1 MKKLIIITGDLAT
14 GKSHMARLLSERYSV
29 KMYCK
34 DTVKERLCEKYDYT
48 EREQNRKLSKLA
60 VSLMTYGFFHSR
72 KSGEDLIMEANF
84 RTEELLKIDRIAS
97 SAGYDVLNLV
107 LRADVDIIY
116 ERFLNR
122 IENENRHPAHTV
134 GFDGYESFKEYIG
147 VGREQK
153 TFGRTIEI
161 WADDFSYTTDD
172 ELLAKID
179 SFMEKK

>member
-14 GKSHMARLLSERYSV
+14 GKSHLARLLSKRYGI

-34 DTVKERLCEKYDYT
+34 DTVKERLCEKYDYS
-48 EREQNRKLSKLA
+48 EREQNKKLSRLA
-60 VSLMTYGFFHSR
+60 VSLMTYGLFRLR

-84 RTEELLKIDRIAS
+84 RTDELCKIDKIAS

-107 LRADVDIIY
+107 LRADVDILY
-116 ERFLNR
+116 GRFINR

-147 VGREQK
+147 VGSEQT

-161 WADDFSYTTDD
+161 TANNFSYKTD
-172 ELLAKID
+172 ENLLSKID